1 MLLLS
6 LLSLGRVSWVSGF
19 SHVTRTGRLGGTTTI
34 ATRMTN
40 DAAAESLFLFDFD
53 GMFFD
58 RSFDMFKMAMC
69 HVSLT
74 PVCTHLLACS
84 LCPSLFPRSQA
95 SFAIRVTSALFQR
108 GELASFSRQC
118 RPTFAMTKKIRLP
131 GFSRR

>member
-19 SHVTRTGRLGGTTTI
+19 SHVTRPGRLGGTTTIATI

-74 PVCTHLLACS
+74 PVCTHLLA
-84 LCPSLFPRSQA
+84 L
-95 SFAIRVTSALFQR
+95 SALR
-108 GELASFSRQC
+108 SYPAPR
-118 RPTFAMTKKIRLP
+118 RRLR
-131 GFSRR
+131 FV

>member
-1 MLLLS
+1 MLLSVTCGGRHILS
-6 LLSLGRVSWVSGF
+6 LLSLSRVSWVSGF
-19 SHVTRTGRLGGTTTI
+19 SHVTRPDRLGGTTTI

-74 PVCTHLLACS
+74 PVCTHLLA
-84 LCPSLFPRSQA
+84 L
-95 SFAIRVTSALFQR
+95 SALR
-108 GELASFSRQC
+108 SYPAPR
-118 RPTFAMTKKIRLP
+118 RRLR
-131 GFSRR
+131 FV